1 MPSDSLNQRG
11 QTVGARLRAARQAK
25 KYTQNQLARPDFSVS
40 YISAIER
47 SQIQPSL
54 RALEILAQ
62 RLGLSARDLIPSP
75 EQMARELSMTKG
87 SGATADMERE
97 LLLLE
102 AQIHIHR
109 GNPEQAIDLLRPFF
123 KEAGE
128 KHREV
133 AARYILGRAFLER
146 GLLQESEQLLMEAAR
161 RAREAKDPLYPCI
174 LGLQVA
180 VYTAMHNAEQA
191 AQAQRAGLAFL
202 EQQAE
207 EPEATKNGFFLAQ
220 LYTSLGQYYIH
231 QEQIEKA
238 AEMFAQALATLR
250 DRTSYQDLPAVYS
263 NLAQVYKEKEEYLLA
278 ALNACKSLLAD
289 FQAGLM
295 GVRSRIQHTL
305 GRASLESAPDEA
317 YAYLSGLAQEGSG
330 QHDPLSQAS
339 ACVHLASWFI
349 EHNRL
354 DEAEL
359 YSRQAWELAE
369 PFGQTIIGA
378 DALFLRGELAYR
390 HQDGDTGEQCFESG
404 LLMLE
409 RLEEEERLVK
419 YLTRYAQLLEEN
431 GSIHKAVIYWKR
443 AYENSQRSRTIPL

>member
-62 RLGLSARDLIPSP
+62 HLGLSARDLIPPP

-87 SGATADMERE
+87 SDASSDMERE

-102 AQIHIHR
+102 AQLHIHR
-109 GNPEQAIDLLRPFF
+109 GNPEQAIDLLRPLL
-123 KEAGE
+123 KEAGG
-128 KHREV
+128 KHRGV
-133 AARYILGRAFLER
+133 IVRYILGRAFLGK
-146 GLLQESEQLLMEAAR
+146 GLLQESEQQLMEAAQQAYETR
-161 RAREAKDPLYPCI
+161 DPFYPCI
-174 LGLQVA
+174 LGLQIA
-180 VYTAMHNAEQA
+180 VYTAMRNAEQA
-191 AQAQRAGLAFL
+191 AQAERAGLHFL

-207 EPEATKNGFFLAQ
+207 RSEATNNGFFLAQ
-220 LYTSLGQYYIH
+220 LYSSLGQYYLH

-238 AEMFAQALATLR
+238 AGMFAQALTALR
-250 DRTSYQDLPAVYS
+250 DRTFQQGLPVTYS
-263 NLAQVYKEKEEYLLA
+263 RLMQVYKEKEEYLLA

-289 FQAGLM
+289 FQAGLT
-295 GVRSRIQHTL
+295 GVRSRIQHAL
-305 GRASLESAPDEA
+305 GKTILENAPDEA
-317 YAYLSGLAQEGSG
+317 YAYLSGLIQESE
-330 QHDPLSQAS
+330 QHDPLSRAS
-339 ACVHLASWFI
+339 ACVHLATWFL
-349 EHNRL
+349 EHDRL

-359 YSRQAWELAE
+359 YSCQAWKLAE
-369 PFGQTIIGA
+369 PFGETIIGA

-390 HQDGDTGEQCFESG
+390 HQDSGTGEQCFESG
-404 LLMLE
+404 LLLLE
-409 RLEEEERLVK
+409 HLGEEESLVK

-431 GSIHKAVIYWKR
+431 SSIHKAVIYWKR
-443 AYENSQRSRTIPL
+443 AYEKSQKSRAIPL